1 MAPDDLLTR
10 HLQQWLGAWPP
21 LGLGVTVVG
30 SIGRSDPGWDGR
42 VHDVIGVATPT
53 AAVLS
58 VPLAMADRLATV
70 VRGDD
75 LDADLARLNDSMP
88 EIAGRTGAIA
98 GGVFRWSTAPT
109 PSADIGEWVPTDDD
123 RVPPWLA
130 PFNGDVLIAWDDQ
143 HAYGAG
149 VGRKMHD
156 DFGHE
161 LSVVTEERLRGR
173 GIGRALVET
182 AARRV
187 LADGKVPTYLHH
199 PTNHASARLAE
210 AAGFP
215 DLGWRVLFFGLR

>member
-1 MAPDDLLTR
+1 MPTDDLLSR

-21 LGLGVTVVG
+21 RDVGVTVVG
-30 SIGRSDPGWDGR
+30 CASRSNPGWDGR
-42 VHDVIGVATPT
+42 VHDVIGVATPA

-58 VPLAMADRLATV
+58 VPLAVADRLGDV

-75 LDADLARLNDSMP
+75 LDADLARLNVSMP
-88 EIAGRTGAIA
+88 EIVGRVGALA

-109 PSADIGEWVPTDDD
+109 LSADFGEWVPTDDG
-123 RVPPWLA
+123 RVPPWLM
-130 PFNGDVLIAWDDQ
+130 PFNGDVLIAWDDEGVC
-143 HAYGAG
+143 GAG

-161 LSVVTEERLRGR
+161 LSVVTEERLRRR

-187 LADGKVPTYLHH
+187 LADGRIPTYLHH
-199 PTNHASARLAE
+199 PENHASAQLAE

-215 DLGWRVLFFGLR
+215 DRGWRVLFFGTR